1 MIIKSLTRKTAEYRQ
16 LGRYIVGKGRAKS
29 AFIVRHN
36 LQTEG
41 EGADE
46 LSHEIEENASYTRQR
61 KNGVRMYHEIL
72 SFSPKDKAKITP
84 EMLEDVA
91 REYLAERLG
100 DCGLGFAG
108 VHREK
113 ENVHIHCMIGANQ
126 IKSSRKLRISKAD
139 FDRLKIKMSGW
150 VKGKY
155 PELVHTYDQRKRT
168 RGKVKERQRENRRN
182 ARLKAEG
189 RKVPSKKELARSAV
203 IGAAKAAKSAAQLVS
218 ILKADGYAPYN
229 RGKTLGLVKDG
240 LRFRL
245 SSLGV
250 LEMVSGFFNAIVRT
264 GKHLAEL
271 EQIQSRNA
279 ATKANVKM
287 AERELKN
294 SL

>member
-139 FDRLKIKMSGW
+139 FDRMKIKMSGW
-150 VKGKY
+150 VKEKY

-189 RKVPSKKELARSAV
+189 RKVPSKKEMARSAV

-250 LEMVSGFFNAIVRT
+250 LEMVSGFFNAIART

-271 EQIQSRNA
+271 EQIQSQ
-279 ATKANVKM
+279 KVEEQEK
-287 AERELKN
+287 EKEQGREMD
-294 SL
+294 